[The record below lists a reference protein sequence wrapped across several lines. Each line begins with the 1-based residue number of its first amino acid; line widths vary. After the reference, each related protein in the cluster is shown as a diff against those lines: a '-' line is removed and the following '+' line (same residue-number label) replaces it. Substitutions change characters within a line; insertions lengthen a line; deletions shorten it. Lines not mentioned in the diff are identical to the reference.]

1 MMLPQ
6 VKIKRIIRILIMYL
20 LSVPTVSISH
30 ISSSSTS
37 KDTKLVIRVAS
48 IKMNNVETLIKSYT
62 LNKYK
67 VVWTCFIDRLQND
80 FK

>member
-1 MMLPQ
+1 MLPQ
-6 VKIKRIIRILIMYL
+6 VKIKRIIRILIKYL
-20 LSVPTVSISH
+20 LSPPTVSISP
-30 ISSSSTS
+30 ISSAETS
-37 KDTKLVIRVAS
+37 KDTKLVIRVWS

-67 VVWTCFIDRLQND
+67 VVWTCFIDRLHKD